1 MYVKIET
8 NIYTANPK
16 RDVNTRAQLGSV
28 CPCL

>member
-8 NIYTANPK
+8 NVHGKPQ